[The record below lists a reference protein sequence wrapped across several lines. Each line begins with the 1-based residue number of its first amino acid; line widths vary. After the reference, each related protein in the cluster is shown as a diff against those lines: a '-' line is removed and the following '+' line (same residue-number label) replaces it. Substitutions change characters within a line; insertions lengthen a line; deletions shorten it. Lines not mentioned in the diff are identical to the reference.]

1 MRSLRI
7 ILSAL
12 MLACVCAPATAMV
25 TINVTTNSD
34 EKNCNSTNAMP
45 AICHVTAGTNP
56 LSTGCSLREALENID
71 NGNNNSYPECTP
83 APETGPNAVNIINL
97 AGRTIVINSLVP
109 DPSDPTHTNMTRS
122 GTMPFVFDK
131 TTIGTVT
138 IMGGDISCAPKPDG
152 ENIFVAAGGSDLT
165 LSGVTIHDCEAF
177 GTGLAVRS
185 NGSNDLTVK
194 GSNFFNIKATSIGP
208 GAVISHHGGN
218 LTIGSSSFT
227 NNTQDNGS
235 NQGQG
240 GAVGVTGVFFPNFA
254 TIDTVN
260 FLGNTAADTGGAL
273 YLSGVDSL
281 TLSND
286 IFTGNSAGGDSG
298 NNAESGGGAVYA
310 LNVGKG
316 GQGGVGS
323 ATNFFLIF
331 NDQFISNTASNGT
344 GGALLLSG
352 GDASLGAFDFSQPQI
367 PGGIVAS
374 NFTGNSAK
382 GPAPT
387 GIDPRSGSGGAIY
400 AAGNLSVLQSSFV
413 STIGANSSAHSSGGA
428 IAYYDAGGSLN
439 PLQVIN
445 TTFNGNTADEDG
457 GAIANLLASTNQAGK
472 VMLLN
477 DTLDSN
483 TANGTGGA
491 VGGGAFF
498 NGNSTAADVSASNTI
513 FSNSMGVGGNCAGS
527 AFTSAN
533 TNLQFPGST
542 CGASIPTGDPKLAGP
557 GIFAGPNVF
566 VSTQTL
572 NAGSAASNAGTNSV
586 CNGIPVFT
594 FDGTGRPGIRPSPGG
609 SNCDIGAY
617 ESGNA
622 PVYASNPPPSSTINI
637 SALTTMP
644 MTATVVVSNTGNDN
658 LTISNYSVTGNPQIT
673 VSGPPGTPPFTIP
686 PGNSTQ
692 TLTLSCQNAVPG
704 NFMGTLTVTHNAAN
718 NPATYTVNCMV
729 TAPLTPLSITT
740 ASPLPNG
747 SVGSMYSQTFAAT
760 GGTPPYIMWMS
771 VAPGTFPSWATLDPN
786 TGMMTGTPL
795 NTSGSPFSFTIQ
807 VTDSTVPVAMTAT
820 KQFALT
826 VTAPPLSITTASPL
840 PNATVNSAYNQSF
853 AATGGVPPYN
863 NWIVTTPATFPAWAT
878 LNPSTGALT
887 GTPPDTVGSPFTFTV
902 QVSDSN
908 VPATSTTKQFTLTVT
923 PPPLSITTASPLPN
937 ATVGSMYSQTFMA
950 TGGTPPY
957 TNWAI
962 TAGTPPGW
970 ANLAAGTGAF
980 TGTPPNTTGSPFTFT
995 VTVTDSAMVTSSKV
1009 FALQVDAPPL
1019 LITTASPLPNANVN
1033 QAYNQTFAAAGGVPP
1048 YNNWI
1053 VTTPATFPAWATL
1066 NPATGALT
1074 GTPPDQ
1080 VGSPFTFTVQV
1091 TDSNATSTTK
1101 QFTLSVGTTPVT
1113 LQDFGVD

>member
-1 MRSLRI
+1 MRSLR
-7 ILSAL
+7 LVVCAL
-12 MLACVCAPATAMV
+12 LLACLCAPAVAMV

-34 EKNCNSTNAMP
+34 EKNCNTTNANPP
-45 AICHVTAGTNP
+45 ACHVTAGTNP
-56 LSTGCSLREALENID
+56 LSTGCSLREALQNID
-71 NGNNNSYPECTP
+71 LGNNTSFPECTP
-83 APETGPNAVNIINL
+83 APETGAGAVNIINL
-97 AGRTIVINSLVP
+97 AGRTIIINSLVP

-122 GTMPFVFDK
+122 GTMPDVFPK
-131 TTIGTVT
+131 STIGTVT
-138 IMGGDISCAPKPDG
+138 IMGGDISCAPSPDG
-152 ENIFVAAGGSDLT
+152 ENIFIAAGGSDLT
-165 LSGVTIHDCEAF
+165 LSGVTIHDCNAF

-185 NGSNDLTVK
+185 NGSNDLTVA
-194 GSNFFNIKATSIGP
+194 GSNFFNIKATSVGP

-227 NNTQDNGS
+227 NCTQDNGS
-235 NQGQG
+235 AQGQG
-240 GAVGVTGVFFPNFA
+240 GAVGITGVFFPNFV
-254 TIDTVN
+254 TVDSTN
-260 FLGNTAADTGGAL
+260 FLTNSAADSGGAL
-273 YLSGVDSL
+273 YLSGIDSL
-281 TLSND
+281 TLSNL
-286 IFTGNSAGGDSG
+286 IFTGNSAAGDSG
-298 NNAESGGGAVYA
+298 NNAEAGGGAIFA
-310 LNVGKG
+310 MNVGKG

-331 NDQFISNTASNGT
+331 NNQFISNTASNGT
-344 GGALLLSG
+344 GGAIVLSG
-352 GDASLGAFDFSQPQI
+352 GDLSLGAFDFLSPKI

-413 STIGANSSAHSSGGA
+413 STIGANSSAHSNGGA
-428 IAYYDAGGSLN
+428 IAYLDSGGSLN
-439 PLQVIN
+439 PLMIVN

-457 GAIANLLASTNQAGK
+457 GAIANLLASTNQSGK
-472 VMLLN
+472 VQLLN

-483 TANGTGGA
+483 TANGNGGS

-498 NGNSTAADVSASNTI
+498 NGNSTAAEVTSSNSI
-513 FSNSMGVGGNCAGS
+513 FSNSAGVGGNCAGQ
-527 AFTSAN
+527 AFTN
-533 TNLQFPGST
+533 TNTNVQFPGST

-557 GIFAGPNVF
+557 SIFAGPNIFVF
-566 VSTQTL
+566 TQSL

-586 CNGIPVFT
+586 CNAIPVFT

-644 MTATVVVSNTGNDN
+644 MTSNVVISNTGNDN
-658 LTISNYSVTGNPQIT
+658 LTISNYSTTGNPQIT

-686 PGNSTQ
+686 VGNTTQ
-692 TLTLSCQNAVPG
+692 TLTLTCQNAVPG
-704 NFMGTLTVTHNAAN
+704 NFNGTLTVTHNAAG
-718 NPATYTVNCMV
+718 NPATYTVNCAV

-747 SVGSMYSQTFAAT
+747 SVGAAYSQTFAAT
-760 GGTPPYIMWMS
+760 GGTPPYSSWITTTP
-771 VAPGTFPSWATLDPN
+771 ATFPAWATLDPN
-786 TGMMTGTPL
+786 TGMLTGTPP
-795 NTSGSPFSFTIQ
+795 NTAGSPFTFTIQ
-807 VTDSTVPVAMTAT
+807 VSDNGMPVMMAT
-820 KQFALT
+820 KQFTLT
-826 VTAPPLSITTASPL
+826 VIAPPLSITTASPL
-840 PNATVNSAYNQSF
+840 PNAMAGSAYNQSF
-853 AATGGVPPYN
+853 AATGGVPPYT

-878 LNPSTGALT
+878 LNPATGALT

-908 VPATSTTKQFTLTVT
+908 APATTTTKQFTLTVT
-923 PPPLSITTASPLPN
+923 PPPLSITTGSPLPN
-937 ATVGSMYSQTFMA
+937 ATVGSAYNQMFAA

-957 TNWAI
+957 TNWAV
-962 TAGTPPGW
+962 TAGTAPAW
-970 ANLAAGTGAF
+970 ANLAAATGAF
-980 TGTPPNTTGSPFTFT
+980 TGTPPNTAGSPFTFT
-995 VTVTDSAMVTSSKV
+995 VTVTDSAMVTANKV

-1019 LITTASPLPNANVN
+1019 VITTASPLPNANVN
-1033 QAYNQTFAAAGGVPP
+1033 MAYNQTFAAAGGVPP

-1101 QFTLSVGTTPVT
+1101 QFTLTVGTTPVT
-1113 LQDFGVD
+1113 LQEFGVD